1 VKTLSST
8 GDTYI
13 VSLDVG
19 SSSVRALVF
28 DSGGRAM
35 EGYSAQLPYEIRTT
49 PDGGA
54 EIDPEVLA
62 NLVMDCL
69 DEMHR
74 QVKNAGFKIA
84 AVTSSVFWHSVCGL
98 DANDVPTTP
107 LYHLLDTRCADDVRR
122 VPDRHG
128 RTGCVPH
135 SSYWPAKL
143 LWLERTQPT
152 IFRATRRWVG
162 FPEYLFLRLFGH
174 ARVSTSMISAT
185 GLWDQNA
192 NDYDRDTLEA
202 LHISPDYLAEA
213 HPCGEV
219 PHLDAPEH
227 RLIRH
232 FREMWPLFD
241 SVPWFPSVGDGAA
254 NSVGSGAAG
263 PGQFSLMV
271 GTTGAMRTVI
281 EATSL
286 AIPAGVWCYRL
297 DRKRFVLGGALS
309 NGGDVY
315 AWLKRTL
322 ALPRDLEARLETAV
336 PGAHGLTVLPFF
348 AGERS
353 PYWRADFRAAIT
365 GMTLATGPFDI
376 FQAFLESIALGF
388 RNIYGT
394 LEHAVSGG
402 REIIASGGALL
413 HSPGWTQMMADA
425 LERPITACT
434 ETEASSRGAVVW
446 ALEQLGAIPNLAAL
460 SASLG
465 AEFAPNPIHQ
475 AAWRELACSREALV
489 EKLYQLSP
497 QHFHDT

>member
-1 VKTLSST
+1 VNTLPFT
-8 GDTYI
+8 GDSHI
-13 VSLDVG
+13 VSIDVG

-28 DSGGRAM
+28 DSGGRPL
-35 EGYSAQLPYEIRTT
+35 EGFSAQLPYEIRTT

-54 EIDPEVLA
+54 EIDPEALA

-69 DEMHR
+69 DETHR

-98 DANDVPTTP
+98 DSNDVPTTP
-107 LYHLLDTRCADDVRR
+107 LFHLLDTRCAEDVRR
-122 VPDRHG
+122 VPDRHA

-143 LWLERTQPT
+143 LWLERTRPS
-152 IFRATRRWVG
+152 IFSATRRWVS
-162 FPEYLFLRLFGH
+162 FSEYLFLRLFGR

-192 NDYDRDTLEA
+192 SEYDRDTIEA
-202 LHISPDYLAEA
+202 LHISPAQLAEPHLA
-213 HPCGEV
+213 DL

-227 RLIRH
+227 ELIRH

-241 SVPWFPSVGDGAA
+241 AVPWFPSLGDGAA
-254 NSVGSGAAG
+254 NSAGSGAVG
-263 PGQFSLMV
+263 HGQFSLMV

-281 EATSL
+281 EASMVT
-286 AIPAGVWCYRL
+286 IPAGVWCYRL

-322 ALPRDLEARLETAV
+322 AMPKDLEARLEAAV
-336 PGAHGLTVLPFF
+336 PGAHGLTALPFF

-365 GMTLATGPFDI
+365 GLTLASEPFDI
-376 FQAFLESIALGF
+376 IQAFLESVALGF
-388 RNIYGT
+388 RDIYRI
-394 LEHAVSGG
+394 LENAVGEG
-402 REIIASGGALL
+402 KMITASGGALL
-413 HSPGWTQMMADA
+413 RSPGWTQMMADA
-425 LERPITACT
+425 LEKPITACT

-446 ALEQLGAIPNLAAL
+446 ALEQMGAIPNLAAL
-460 SASLG
+460 PVSLG
-465 AEFAPNPIHQ
+465 ADFLPNPVHKQ
-475 AAWRELACSREALV
+475 AWRDMACSREALV
-489 EKLYQLSP
+489 KKLFEPPALYS
-497 QHFHDT
+497 HDH